1 MKHHRNDN
9 TLSLCLLIA
18 AVVMLVV
25 SLIFWSAALFCYL
38 LAALLAVAFFF
49 ALAPTDPAEGP
60 VFRFTLKWLFQ
71 KHGRLEHYRTLILI
85 GYGVLSAG
93 SLGGGM
99 RKAGRNLSEMTGGLI
114 GKKPAPGEDHRH
126 S

>member
-85 GYGVLSAG
+85 GYGVLFVIG
-93 SLGGGM
+93 TLTLVLGG
-99 RKAGRNLSEMTGGLI
+99 RMTLGKTIVI
-114 GKKPAPGEDHRH
+114 GDLPAVWLL
-126 S
+126 